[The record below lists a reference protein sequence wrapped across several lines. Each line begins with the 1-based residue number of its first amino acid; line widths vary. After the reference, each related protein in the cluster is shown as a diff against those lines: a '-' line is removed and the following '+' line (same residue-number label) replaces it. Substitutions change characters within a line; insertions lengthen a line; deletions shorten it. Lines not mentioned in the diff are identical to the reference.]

1 MIKYRKYILDNGLTL
16 LTHEAWDTPLASTS
30 LLYNVGSRNEDP
42 SRTGFAHLFEH
53 LMFGGTRAVPDFDGA
68 VSALGGECNAFT
80 TCDYT
85 CYHATVPA
93 DALSTVLALEADRMT
108 GLDISPKALAVQQRV
123 VTEEYHQRYM
133 NQPYGDVWLLLRP
146 LCYGKGHPY
155 SWAPIGADIRHVA
168 EATLDDVQAF
178 HSRHYRPGNAIM
190 AVAAPMKHD
199 EIAAIASK
207 AFGGKPAFT
216 DNPGFPGLPENPDI
230 PVTPTGLLRV
240 QRPVPATKVF
250 LAYRMCAYGEPMYR
264 PCDLITD
271 ILANGTSSRMH
282 RRLVVESGMMTEAD
296 AYLSGDNGPGLLVL
310 GGTLAP
316 GVTPE
321 EGIEALRAEA
331 ANLTTATSPLP
342 VKPLELE
349 KVQNKYEN
357 TFVFSQYRASDRA
370 LGLCHYTWLGDTSLV
385 NREPELYRQ
394 VTLDDLQATAAK
406 VFQPKNENILI
417 YETEGHN
424 S

>member
-1 MIKYRKYILDNGLTL
+1 M
-16 LTHEAWDTPLASTS
+16 
-30 LLYNVGSRNEDP
+30 
-42 SRTGFAHLFEH
+42 
-53 LMFGGTRAVPDFDGA
+53 
-68 VSALGGECNAFT
+68 
-80 TCDYT
+80 
-85 CYHATVPA
+85 
-93 DALSTVLALEADRMT
+93 
-108 GLDISPKALAVQQRV
+108 
-123 VTEEYHQRYM
+123 
-133 NQPYGDVWLLLRP
+133 
-146 LCYGKGHPY
+146 
-155 SWAPIGADIRHVA
+155 
-168 EATLDDVQAF
+168 
-178 HSRHYRPGNAIM
+178 
-190 AVAAPMKHD
+190 
-199 EIAAIASK
+199 
-207 AFGGKPAFT
+207 
-216 DNPGFPGLPENPDI
+216 
-230 PVTPTGLLRV
+230 
-240 QRPVPATKVF
+240 
-250 LAYRMCAYGEPMYR
+250 
-264 PCDLITD
+264 
-271 ILANGTSSRMH
+271 
-282 RRLVVESGMMTEAD
+282 
-296 AYLSGDNGPGLLVL
+296 L

-394 VTLDDLQATAAK
+394 VPLDDLQATAAT